1 MLQKC
6 KALLHKLKSS
16 NNDASPNGAQDAE
29 TGYDMPSSYGN
40 LSEVAA
46 APPLE
51 KKQDQEEVIAN
62 ARGEIG
68 ASQRNSPQEEAYNLP
83 SSYSNL
89 NEVALPHPDDEARP
103 SLEEIRAKA
112 S

>member
-6 KALLHKLKSS
+6 KTLLHKLKSS
-16 NNDASPNGAQDAE
+16 GNDASQDTE
-29 TGYDMPSSYGN
+29 TGYDMPRSYEN
-40 LSEVAA
+40 LSEVAT

-51 KKQDQEEVIAN
+51 KKKDQEEVIAN

-68 ASQRNSPQEEAYNLP
+68 ASQRNSPREEAYDLP

-89 NEVALPHPDDEARP
+89 NEVALPPPDDEVRP
-103 SLEEIRAKA
+103 TLEEIRAKA